1 MIKLKPCK
9 KSHYTFKDIMANTA
23 IWMGITMFA
32 YYCIFE
38 ATA

>member
-1 MIKLKPCK
+1 MIKLKPTK
-9 KSHYTFKDIMANTA
+9 KSHYNLKDLAVNTA

>member
-1 MIKLKPCK
+1 MIKLKPRK
-9 KSHYTFKDIMANTA
+9 ESKYTPKDLVVNTA
-23 IWMGITMFA
+23 IYMVITMFA